1 MPSLEAYRSELD
13 YSYAP
18 GVFPSMEC
26 LLHRPESVRRLLVH
40 SSAAG
45 REGVGKLTALAAERR
60 IRIEEADRALG
71 RISGK
76 ENCYAAAVFAKFRDE
91 LRKDRPHT
99 VLHRPGDSGNAG
111 TILRTALGFGME
123 DVALIRPCVDVF
135 DPRTVRASMGS
146 LFRLRVRVYDS
157 FEEYRAE
164 FPERPLYPFM
174 LDASVPLREIRKIP
188 EVYSLVFGN
197 EGSGLPAEFA
207 SMGQPVRIESND
219 KVDSLNLAIAAGIGI
234 YYFIGKG
241 DQRDA

>member
-1 MPSLEAYRSELD
+1 MPSLSAYKSDLD

-26 LLHRPESVRRLLVH
+26 MLHRPGQVRRLLLH

-45 REGVGKLTALAAERR
+45 REGADKLRALADKLGV
-60 IRIEEADRALG
+60 RIEEADKALS

-76 ENCYAAAVFAKFRDE
+76 ENCFAAAVFEKFEDE
-91 LRKDRPHT
+91 PAADKPHV
-99 VLHRPGDSGNAG
+99 VLHNPGDSGNVG
-111 TILRTALGFGME
+111 TLLRTALGFGME
-123 DVALIRPCVDVF
+123 DAALIRPCVDVF

-164 FPERPLYPFM
+164 FPDRQLYPFM
-174 LDASVPLREIRKIP
+174 LDASVPLREIREVP
-188 EVYSLVFGN
+188 AVYSLVFGN
-197 EGSGLPAEFA
+197 EGSGLPAEFSA
-207 SMGQPVRIESND
+207 MGQPVRIESSD

-234 YYFIGKG
+234 YYFSGKG
-241 DQRDA
+241 V

>member
-40 SSAAG
+40 SAAAG
-45 REGVGKLTALAAERR
+45 REGVGKLTALAEEHR

-76 ENCYAAAVFAKFRDE
+76 ENCYAAAVFGKFRDE
-91 LRKDRPHT
+91 LRKDCPHT
-99 VLHRPGDSGNAG
+99 VLHRPGDSGNVG

-157 FEEYRAE
+157 FEDYRAD
-164 FPERPLYPFM
+164 FPDRTLYPFM
-174 LDASVPLREIRKIP
+174 LDASVPLREIREIP
-188 EVYSLVFGN
+188 EQYSLVFGN

-207 SMGQPVRIESND
+207 SMGQAVRIESND
-219 KVDSLNLAIAAGIGI
+219 KVDSLNLAVAAGVGI
-234 YYFIGKG
+234 YYFSGKG
-241 DQRDA
+241 V